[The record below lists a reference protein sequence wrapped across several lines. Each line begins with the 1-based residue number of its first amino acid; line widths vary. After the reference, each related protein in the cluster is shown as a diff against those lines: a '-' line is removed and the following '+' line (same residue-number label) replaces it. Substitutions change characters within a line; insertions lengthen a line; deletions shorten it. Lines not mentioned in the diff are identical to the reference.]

1 MTEETRRP
9 RALITGASS
18 GIGETFARHLARQ
31 GHDLVLVARRRDRL
45 EQLASELSES
55 HGVAAEII
63 QADLSKD
70 ADLSVVEER
79 LRSPTTLR
87 SGHIDLLVN
96 SAGFGSVGEFGDAS
110 LERELEQLD
119 VNVRALMR
127 LTHAAL
133 ASMTERRR
141 GGIVNVAST
150 AAFQPIPNMGTYA
163 ATKAFVLHFSEA
175 VHEEAKQHGVAVT
188 CLCPGP
194 VRTEFQ
200 KVAGVDDGRVP
211 SMVWTSPD
219 KVVDSALAA
228 LRSKRAVAVPGAFN
242 RLAAMSV
249 RFTPRFLTRRIA
261 GSMFKRTAGG

>member
-1 MTEETRRP
+1 MTEQATRP

-18 GIGETFARHLARQ
+18 GIGETFARRLARQ

-45 EQLASELSES
+45 EKLASELSES

-79 LRSPTTLR
+79 LRS
-87 SGHIDLLVN
+87 GHIDLLVN
-96 SAGFGSVGEFGDAS
+96 SAGFGSVGEFGDAA

-175 VHEEAKQHGVAVT
+175 VHEEAKRRGVAVT

-219 KVVDSALAA
+219 KVVDSAFAA
-228 LRSKRAVAVPGAFN
+228 LRSTRAVVVPGAFN

>member
-45 EQLASELSES
+45 ERLASELSES

-79 LRSPTTLR
+79 LRS
-87 SGHIDLLVN
+87 GEIDLLVN

-110 LERELEQLD
+110 LERELGQLD

-133 ASMTERRR
+133 ASMTGRRR

-175 VHEEAKQHGVAVT
+175 VHEEAKRHGVTVT

-200 KVAGVDDGRVP
+200 RVSGVDDGRVP

-261 GSMFKRTAGG
+261 GSMFKRTDGG

>member
-45 EQLASELSES
+45 ERLASELSES

-70 ADLSVVEER
+70 A
-79 LRSPTTLR
+79 
-87 SGHIDLLVN
+87 
-96 SAGFGSVGEFGDAS
+96 
-110 LERELEQLD
+110 
-119 VNVRALMR
+119 
-127 LTHAAL
+127 
-133 ASMTERRR
+133 
-141 GGIVNVAST
+141 
-150 AAFQPIPNMGTYA
+150 
-163 ATKAFVLHFSEA
+163 
-175 VHEEAKQHGVAVT
+175 
-188 CLCPGP
+188 
-194 VRTEFQ
+194 
-200 KVAGVDDGRVP
+200 
-211 SMVWTSPD
+211 WTSPD

>member
-45 EQLASELSES
+45 ERLASELSES
-55 HGVAAEII
+55 HDVAAEII

-79 LRSPTTLR
+79 LR

-150 AAFQPIPNMGTYA
+150 AAFQAIPNMGTYA

-228 LRSKRAVAVPGAFN
+228 LRSSRAVAVPGAFN

-261 GSMFKRTAGG
+261 GAWFKRTAGS